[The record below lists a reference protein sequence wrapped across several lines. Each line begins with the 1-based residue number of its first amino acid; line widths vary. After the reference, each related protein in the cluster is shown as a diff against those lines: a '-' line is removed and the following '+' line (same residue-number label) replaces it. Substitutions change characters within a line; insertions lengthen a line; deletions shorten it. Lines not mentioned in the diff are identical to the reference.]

1 MRTILLLVSLV
12 VSTSGVARE
21 ALLSDQVNKSKI
33 DRLVSEYFAQQSSQR
48 PMANIK
54 SLMHANS
61 THEQN
66 CEDQEDEQ
74 GSNTS
79 CRDVACDFLGQFGC
93 DDLSELQ
100 AVGEACRG
108 NRNSACLEAAC
119 TRLGQFGCDDLSEVR
134 TVAQVCK
141 GHPGRRCLN
150 VSCDLLGQFGCDDLS
165 EIRTVGEFC
174 RGTPSRCVESTCAR
188 LGQFGC
194 DDLSEVK
201 AVAESCKGN

>member
-1 MRTILLLVSLV
+1 MRTILFLVSLV
-12 VSTSGVARE
+12 VSNSVFARETSG
-21 ALLSDQVNKSKI
+21 SN
-33 DRLVSEYFAQQSSQR
+33 LVSKAHINSLVAHYYAEQSPR
-48 PMANIK
+48 RIPDIK
-54 SLMHANS
+54 SLMQMNGS
-61 THEQN
+61 HEQD

-79 CRDVACDFLGQFGC
+79 CRDAACDLLGQFGC
-93 DDLSELQ
+93 DDLSELK

-119 TRLGQFGCDDLSEVR
+119 TRLGPFGCDDLSEVR
-134 TVAQVCK
+134 SVAQVCK
-141 GHPGRRCLN
+141 GHLGRRCIN

-165 EIRTVGEFC
+165 EIRAVGQFC
-174 RGTPSRCVESTCAR
+174 RGTPSRCIESTCAR

-201 AVAESCKGN
+201 AVAESCQGN